1 MGRSLLAP
9 EAAGELNAVLFDAT
23 CNRYNLAYLD
33 GRSVKDNFQPQIG
46 LTLFLM
52 SKVAKTPRSP
62 EELLAIT
69 TLPID
74 PPQSDYPFR
83 PEAIFRVR
91 VLRYLE
97 WFGLLEKARV
107 AANDQ
112 LVQEHLY
119 RKTPLFD
126 RLLSFDVQALI

>member
-1 MGRSLLAP
+1 
-9 EAAGELNAVLFDAT
+9 
-23 CNRYNLAYLD
+23 
-33 GRSVKDNFQPQIG
+33 
-46 LTLFLM
+46 
-52 SKVAKTPRSP
+52 
-62 EELLAIT
+62 LLAIT

-74 PPQSDYPFR
+74 PPQSDHPFL

-97 WFGLLEKARV
+97 WFGLLEKVRL

-112 LVQEHLY
+112 VGQQHLY

-126 RLLSFDVQALI
+126 RFLSFGVEAKIS